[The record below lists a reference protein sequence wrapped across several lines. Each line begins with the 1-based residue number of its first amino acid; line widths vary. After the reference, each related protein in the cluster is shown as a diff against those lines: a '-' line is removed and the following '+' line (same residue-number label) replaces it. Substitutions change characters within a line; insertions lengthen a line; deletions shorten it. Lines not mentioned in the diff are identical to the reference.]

1 MHPRRAATGV
11 AAFLCGFALIVLS
24 GKAIFPW
31 LGNSTAVP
39 TGLYLQGLVVGLL
52 GALLAIGLVLVYRA
66 NRIIN
71 FAQGELG
78 AFAATMAAELY
89 QVFHWPYFAAV
100 LAGVVATVAS
110 SLLIEFAV
118 VRRFAKA
125 PRLILTV
132 ATIGVAQILGFLEI
146 AMPTIINRNIDRRQI
161 RASLQS
167 PFGLDFE
174 FAHVQ
179 FTADHFVVLVITPL
193 VLAGLALFFRYTRYG
208 IAARA
213 TAENAER
220 ARLLGVR
227 ISRVSLVVWGLA
239 GLLSA
244 VTAILRAPVLG
255 FTLGVI
261 GGQGLMLRALAAAVI
276 GRMESLPVTVAASV
290 LLTMAEQTIFFS
302 FGQTGIGELFLLGVI
317 VVALLLQ
324 RKRLG
329 RVDLGASTWRAVQEV
344 RRIPTELRRVREV
357 QVGRFAVFGG
367 VGLLALIV
375 PFFLSGSN
383 TNLAS
388 AILIYSMIGISIVM
402 LTGWSGNVSLG
413 HWAFVGVGALVAG
426 KIASG
431 SNPQDF
437 FVTLLFVGSLGA
449 VVAMLI
455 GLPALRIRGLFLGVT
470 TLAFAIASYS
480 WFFQLGIVTPEGAIP
495 RPELLGVIDITSEFA
510 YYYVCLVALILTAIA
525 GWNLRRTRTGRNFVA
540 LRDNELQAQALGVRP
555 VRAKLTAFAI
565 SGFFA
570 ALAGGLYAYH
580 QQSLRFDRF
589 PPEFSLALFAMVVI
603 GGMGSM
609 TGAVLG
615 AIYLRGV
622 QFYLPAEYQLLAT
635 GFGMLL
641 LLLLFPGGLGQIVF
655 TWRDRYLRWVAE
667 RNKLVVPSLVAD
679 VRVEA
684 GVLEAAANGGR
695 TRNRTRNRTRK
706 RKPVKTG

>member
-1 MHPRRAATGV
+1 MNVRRVATGV
-11 AAFLCGFALIVLS
+11 GSFLVGFAFVVLA
-24 GKAIFPW
+24 GKVVFPGI
-31 LGNSTAVP
+31 GNSTAVP

-52 GALLAIGLVLVYRA
+52 GALLAIGLVLIYRA

-100 LAGVVATVAS
+100 FAGLAATVLS

-118 VRRFAKA
+118 IRRFAKA

-132 ATIGVAQILGFLEI
+132 ATIGVAQILGFLEV
-146 AMPTIINRNIDRRQI
+146 AMPLILNRNVDRRDI
-161 RASLQS
+161 RPSLES
-167 PFGLDFE
+167 PFGVSFE
-174 FAHVQ
+174 FAQVQ
-179 FTADHFVVLVITPL
+179 FTADHFVVLVVTPL
-193 VLAGLALFFRYTRYG
+193 VLVALALFFRFTRYG
-208 IAARA
+208 VAARA

-276 GRMESLPVTVAASV
+276 ARMESLPVTVAASV

-302 FGQTGIGELFLLGVI
+302 FGQTGPSEGFLLFVI
-317 VVALLLQ
+317 VAALLLQ
-324 RKRLG
+324 RQRLG

-344 RRIPTELRRVREV
+344 RRIPAELRSVPEVR
-357 QVGRFAVFGG
+357 RAR
-367 VGLLALIV
+367 LALMGTLGLVTIGL
-375 PFFLSGSN
+375 PFVLSGSN
-383 TNLAS
+383 TNLVS
-388 AILIYSMIGISIVM
+388 AILIYAMVGISIVM

-413 HWAFVGVGALVAG
+413 HWAFVGVGALAAG

-437 FVTLLFVGSLGA
+437 FLTLLFAGLLGA
-449 VVAMLI
+449 AVAMLI

-470 TLAFAIASYS
+470 TLAFAIVAYS
-480 WFFQLGIVTPEGAIP
+480 WFFQLGILTPEGAIP
-495 RPELLGVIDITSEFA
+495 RPKLLGAIDITSEFA
-510 YYYVCLVALILTAIA
+510 YYYVCLGALLLTALA
-525 GWNLRRTRTGRNFVA
+525 GWNIRRTRTGRNFIA

-555 VRAKLTAFAI
+555 VRAKLAAFAI

-580 QQSLRFDRF
+580 QQALRFDRF
-589 PPEFSLALFAMVVI
+589 PAEFSLALFAMVVI

-615 AIYLRGV
+615 AVYLRGV
-622 QFYLPAEYQLLAT
+622 QFFLPAEYQLLAT
-635 GFGMLL
+635 GFGMLIL
-641 LLLLFPGGLGQIVF
+641 LLVFPGGLGQIVF
-655 TWRDRYLRWVAE
+655 AWRDRFLRWVAA
-667 RNKLVVPSLVAD
+667 RNQILVPSLVAD
-679 VRVEA
+679 RRIEEAVFEAATDGAAAGATKRGRKRKVEA
-684 GVLEAAANGGR
+684 G
-695 TRNRTRNRTRK
+695 T
-706 RKPVKTG
+706 